1 MNPAA
6 AYIFPN
12 GDNKPVKVV
21 FEGPTQVDEWQHR
34 DRSFEVEVYQRV
46 GVAIIT
52 NHDWCIYINGDLMD
66 QEKYP
71 TQYQISLNANTFTD
85 KDRKVANDPYEAG

>member
-34 DRSFEVEVYQRV
+34 DRSFEVEVYTRV
-46 GVAIIT
+46 GVGIIT
-52 NHDWCIYINGDLMD
+52 NHDWCVFINTDLAD
-66 QEKYP
+66 QTKYP
-71 TQYQISLNANTFTD
+71 TKYQIDFNNM
-85 KDRKVANDPYEAG
+85 PAGNKYGR